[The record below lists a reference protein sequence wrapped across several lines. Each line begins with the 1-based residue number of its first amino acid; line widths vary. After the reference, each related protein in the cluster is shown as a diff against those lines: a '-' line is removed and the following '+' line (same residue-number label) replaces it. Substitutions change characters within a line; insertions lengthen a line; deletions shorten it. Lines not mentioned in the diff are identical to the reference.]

1 MAPATTIAGTFSR
14 TVTTTFVLKATLT
27 HNGKLVE
34 TFSVSRRH
42 RASFENLTRSNNDAV
57 SWLGRQL
64 VKKMVTSK
72 RVMAIAGQLER
83 STSNAVAS
91 AASSGPTGLISA
103 TPQGAA
109 YAFIVGIEKYRDL
122 PSPDGAR
129 ADAEAF
135 AQIMK
140 TTLGLPNER
149 VRVALDDRAT
159 AADIRR
165 GVKWLT
171 DNVPAGGRAYFFF
184 SGHGAPDPSSGTS
197 YLVPYDGDPSSLVE
211 SAIGLKTLIDTLVKL
226 GIWLAGLFIA
236 AIVVMPGLT
245 AASLLAGLG
254 IGAVAIGFAFQDI
267 FENFLAGVL
276 IMLREKM
283 RIGDVIECEGIT
295 GKVEHITLRET
306 HVRKLSG
313 ELTVVPNSILF
324 KNPVEILTDDSQRRH
339 EVVVGVSYDTQLDRA
354 AEVIR
359 QAVEDVEDVLA
370 SKGIDIFA
378 QEFNSSSV
386 DFLVRWWAGST
397 PRDGWESK
405 DKVVRAV
412 KAALDEAGIEIPFP
426 YVTHTF
432 KETVPVSHL
441 GDTSR
446 STP

>member
-1 MAPATTIAGTFSR
+1 MNYIETLRDQLQDMGEGFVESLPSLAIAIFIVFLTWIVARFGARISDMIVGR
-14 TVTTTFVLKATLT
+14 TEL
-27 HNGKLVE
+27 
-34 TFSVSRRH
+34 
-42 RASFENLTRSNNDAV
+42 RAS
-57 SWLGRQL
+57 
-64 VKKMVTSK
+64 
-72 RVMAIAGQLER
+72 
-83 STSNAVAS
+83 
-91 AASSGPTGLISA
+91 
-103 TPQGAA
+103 
-109 YAFIVGIEKYRDL
+109 
-122 PSPDGAR
+122 
-129 ADAEAF
+129 
-135 AQIMK
+135 
-140 TTLGLPNER
+140 
-149 VRVALDDRAT
+149 
-159 AADIRR
+159 
-165 GVKWLT
+165 
-171 DNVPAGGRAYFFF
+171 
-184 SGHGAPDPSSGTS
+184 
-197 YLVPYDGDPSSLVE
+197 
-211 SAIGLKTLIDTLVKL
+211 LKTLIDTLVKL

>member
-1 MAPATTIAGTFSR
+1 MNYIETLRDQLQDMGEGFVESLPSLAIAIFIVFLTWIVARFGARISDMIVGR
-14 TVTTTFVLKATLT
+14 TEL
-27 HNGKLVE
+27 
-34 TFSVSRRH
+34 
-42 RASFENLTRSNNDAV
+42 RAS
-57 SWLGRQL
+57 
-64 VKKMVTSK
+64 
-72 RVMAIAGQLER
+72 
-83 STSNAVAS
+83 
-91 AASSGPTGLISA
+91 
-103 TPQGAA
+103 
-109 YAFIVGIEKYRDL
+109 
-122 PSPDGAR
+122 
-129 ADAEAF
+129 
-135 AQIMK
+135 
-140 TTLGLPNER
+140 
-149 VRVALDDRAT
+149 
-159 AADIRR
+159 
-165 GVKWLT
+165 
-171 DNVPAGGRAYFFF
+171 
-184 SGHGAPDPSSGTS
+184 
-197 YLVPYDGDPSSLVE
+197 
-211 SAIGLKTLIDTLVKL
+211 LKTLIDTLVKL
-226 GIWLAGLFIA
+226 GVWLAGLFIA

-295 GKVEHITLRET
+295 GKVEQITLRET

>member
-1 MAPATTIAGTFSR
+1 MNYIETLRDQLQDMGEGFIESLPSLAIAIFIVFLTWIVARFGARISDMIVGR
-14 TVTTTFVLKATLT
+14 TEL
-27 HNGKLVE
+27 
-34 TFSVSRRH
+34 
-42 RASFENLTRSNNDAV
+42 RAS
-57 SWLGRQL
+57 
-64 VKKMVTSK
+64 
-72 RVMAIAGQLER
+72 
-83 STSNAVAS
+83 
-91 AASSGPTGLISA
+91 
-103 TPQGAA
+103 
-109 YAFIVGIEKYRDL
+109 
-122 PSPDGAR
+122 
-129 ADAEAF
+129 
-135 AQIMK
+135 
-140 TTLGLPNER
+140 
-149 VRVALDDRAT
+149 
-159 AADIRR
+159 
-165 GVKWLT
+165 
-171 DNVPAGGRAYFFF
+171 
-184 SGHGAPDPSSGTS
+184 
-197 YLVPYDGDPSSLVE
+197 
-211 SAIGLKTLIDTLVKL
+211 LKTLIDTLVKL

-283 RIGDVIECEGIT
+283 RIGDVIECEGIS
-295 GKVEHITLRET
+295 GKVEHITLRES

>member
-1 MAPATTIAGTFSR
+1 MNYIKTLRDQLQDMGEGFVESLPSLAIAIFIVFLTWIVARFGARISDMIVGR
-14 TVTTTFVLKATLT
+14 TEL
-27 HNGKLVE
+27 
-34 TFSVSRRH
+34 
-42 RASFENLTRSNNDAV
+42 RAS
-57 SWLGRQL
+57 
-64 VKKMVTSK
+64 
-72 RVMAIAGQLER
+72 
-83 STSNAVAS
+83 
-91 AASSGPTGLISA
+91 
-103 TPQGAA
+103 
-109 YAFIVGIEKYRDL
+109 
-122 PSPDGAR
+122 
-129 ADAEAF
+129 
-135 AQIMK
+135 
-140 TTLGLPNER
+140 
-149 VRVALDDRAT
+149 
-159 AADIRR
+159 
-165 GVKWLT
+165 
-171 DNVPAGGRAYFFF
+171 
-184 SGHGAPDPSSGTS
+184 
-197 YLVPYDGDPSSLVE
+197 
-211 SAIGLKTLIDTLVKL
+211 LKTLIDTLVKL

-324 KNPVEILTDDSQRRH
+324 KNPVEILTDDTQRRH